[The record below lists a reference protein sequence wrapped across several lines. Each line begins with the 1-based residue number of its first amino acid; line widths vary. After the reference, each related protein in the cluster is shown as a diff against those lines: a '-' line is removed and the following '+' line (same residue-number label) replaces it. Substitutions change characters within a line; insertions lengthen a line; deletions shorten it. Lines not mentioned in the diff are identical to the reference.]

1 MVRTENLLLKA
12 AKTLRYALPLGL
24 RAELSAGDAL
34 YLPRHW
40 WHAVSA
46 PSGQLNV
53 SLSYWT
59 QPVEAGDFVT

>member
-1 MVRTENLLLKA
+1 MSIEPSIASVVA
-12 AKTLRYALPLGL
+12 ACTAASHAGSHGTSSRGQKHGAVKP
-24 RAELSAGDAL
+24 SA
-34 YLPRHW
+34 
-40 WHAVSA
+40 HAVSA